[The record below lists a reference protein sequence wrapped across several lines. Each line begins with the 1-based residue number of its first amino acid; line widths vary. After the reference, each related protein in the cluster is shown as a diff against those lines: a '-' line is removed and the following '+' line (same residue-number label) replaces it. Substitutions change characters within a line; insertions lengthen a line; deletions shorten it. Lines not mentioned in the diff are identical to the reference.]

1 MAGKKKKMH
10 NNADDSLRTHETDN
24 EENYSARESES
35 IRHLDKEYIKN
46 YRQWRQDKKN
56 SYAFFYREN
65 SEYTYQDGKGFIRDI
80 PEMEEKNSL
89 YKVNSMLGKVLILT
103 TIMNILHRYILPVVI
118 SNLTEANLSYSM
130 GNFHGNEWAVLAYDT
145 VGIII
150 LRLIPMLII
159 TFRTKMPLNIM
170 LPMKVSNKPLF
181 YAAAP
186 AALLTCAIGS
196 ILSVP
201 YYNILN
207 YFSINID
214 KNRYLP
220 KNETVL
226 VLTLIANILII
237 PALNELIS
245 RGAFM
250 QLLRQ
255 FGDAY
260 ALFVSSFFT
269 SMLMFDIR
277 TFPYTF
283 FFSMIIGYFTMRTGS
298 VATAILMRSL
308 LSGVYYLQSFL
319 ATKLSDTVS
328 EVSSS
333 IFILVSLIIGLVFIC
348 RLLIVHGDKINLP
361 LKNTYLSD
369 FEKASYFFTCPSVIL
384 WIASSLGMVIAGL
397 PVVH

>member
-1 MAGKKKKMH
+1 MAGKHKKEH
-10 NNADDSLRTHETDN
+10 TTAEYSLRTGEADS

-35 IRHLDKEYIKN
+35 MRHLDREYIQS
-46 YRQWRQDKKN
+46 YRKWRQDKKN

-65 SEYTYQDGKGFIRDI
+65 AEFTYQDGKGFIRDI
-80 PEMEEKNSL
+80 PERDEKSSL

-103 TIMNILHRYILPVVI
+103 TVLNLIYRYILPLII
-118 SNLTEANLSYSM
+118 SNLTGANLSFSA
-130 GNFHGNEWAVLAYDT
+130 GNFHGNEWAVLAYNT
-145 VGIII
+145 VCTILLRVIPLIII
-150 LRLIPMLII
+150 AV
-159 TFRTKMPLNIM
+159 RTKMPLNIM
-170 LPMKVSNKPLF
+170 IPMKISNKPLF

-186 AALLTCAIGS
+186 AALFTCALGS
-196 ILSVP
+196 MLSIP
-201 YYNILN
+201 YYNLLN

-220 KNETVL
+220 HNQTVL
-226 VLTLIANILII
+226 VLTLFVDIIAV

-260 ALFVSSFFT
+260 ALCVSSFIT

-277 TFPYTF
+277 IFPYTF

-298 VATAILMRSL
+298 VGTAILMRCL
-308 LSGVYYLQSFL
+308 LSGAYYLQSFL
-319 ATKLSDTVS
+319 ATKLSGINA
-328 EVSSS
+328 EIYSSL
-333 IFILVSLIIGLVFIC
+333 FILAAFIIGIAFIS

-361 LKNTYLSD
+361 LKKTYISG
-369 FEKASYFFTCPSVIL
+369 FEKAMYFFTCPSVIL
-384 WIASSLGMVIAGL
+384 WIASTLGMVIAGL
-397 PVVH
+397 PIVH